1 MMLLDFVVVV
11 FFVVVVNVVVVF
23 LMGDFFLIDFL
34 SLFFFSALS
43 LSFASNLYFLDI
55 KIQKIFHVRFNVFA
69 FAYSAQINS
78 HETSFCDRFFANGR
92 ESHSFVRQAKN
103 V

>member
-55 KIQKIFHVRFNVFA
+55 KILFHVRFNVFA

-78 HETSFCDRFFANGR
+78 HETSFCDRFFANGG